1 MIWKCFRV
9 DPTHADGWKVIIC
22 QILGHLLHQ
31 SSLTQK
37 HYSIATRSSNRKL
50 ANLIGLSKE
59 RPKTDLWPAETQ
71 LFGLPWLRW
80 FHLSIINQQVGRQT
94 LIHARLTPFI
104 HRQTKQHSPLSKNGN
119 EDRVRGHHAPVRL
132 QVHPQL
138 QGDRC
143 AVGHLHHLLC
153 HHRHR
158 GIRDTRWAN
167 SVSFIGNSSVTD
179 LLYAPLFQSGSVIRT
194 TMELV
199 AWASGSSASGTRS
212 STTAVDDGRAS
223 SKCPHSRFR

>member
-104 HRQTKQHSPLSKNGN
+104 HRQTKQHSPLSKKW
-119 EDRVRGHHAPVRL
+119 ERR
-132 QVHPQL
+132 
-138 QGDRC
+138 
-143 AVGHLHHLLC
+143 
-153 HHRHR
+153 
-158 GIRDTRWAN
+158 
-167 SVSFIGNSSVTD
+167 SSTWT
-179 LLYAPLFQSGSVIRT
+179 PRT
-194 TMELV
+194 CTPPSTSATPRRSACCGPSSPFAMP
-199 AWASGSSASGTRS
+199 SSASW
-212 STTAVDDGRAS
+212 
-223 SKCPHSRFR
+223 HSWHQVG